1 MNRIKSIS
9 YLKSFY
15 SFTIWRHFSFQW
27 CIRQTVDKAIMQWSI
42 DDSAIGNI
50 WWHDRALRHHYC
62 TIVSSHYLFTFPS
75 NYRHCIVASSI
86 SEYLVIALSTQST
99 MARWCDSE
107 LHGPTRI
114 SYYTELCT
122 IFFFLDQKKIFWSI
136 WLTTI

>member
-1 MNRIKSIS
+1 MYRKKPIS

-15 SFTIWRHFSFQW
+15 SFIVWRHFSFQW
-27 CIRQTVDKAIMQWSI
+27 CIRQTVDKATMQWET
-42 DDSAIGNI
+42 DDSARRKIR
-50 WWHDRALRHHYC
+50 WHDRALRHRYC

-75 NYRHCIVASSI
+75 NYHHCIVASSI
-86 SEYLVIALSTQST
+86 SQYRVIALSTQST

-114 SYYTELCT
+114 SYYTKLCT
-122 IFFFLDQKKIFWSI
+122 IFFFPWSKKIFWLI